1 MIRDDKMMQ
10 LVESDKEPITPFV
23 RVVRSLYDDFQIS
36 SILVIGGTGDYF
48 DVADNVLVMDSYQ
61 CIDATEKAK
70 MIVAHSKTSASLPHT
85 ASQSN
90 VFQSLKGT
98 RIINGDALLPNGKV
112 KTVTRDQISYGET
125 ELDLR
130 CLEQLV
136 AKSQTT
142 AIAAALQQF
151 PKVCKKGQSF
161 KETLREIEKNIDM
174 EGLDFLTPGQ
184 FHGQMARP
192 RLFEIAGAVNRLR
205 RDGTVT
211 KGR

>member
-1 MIRDDKMMQ
+1 MMQ
-10 LVESDKEPITPFV
+10 LVEGNKEPITPFV
-23 RVVRSLYDDFQIS
+23 RLVRSLYDDLQVS

-48 DVADNVLVMDSYQ
+48 DVADNVLVMDSYK
-61 CIDATEKAK
+61 CVDATEKAK
-70 MIVAHSKTSASLPHT
+70 RIVAQSKNASALPHM

-98 RIINGDALLPNGKV
+98 RCINGDAFTPNGKV
-112 KTVTRDQISYGET
+112 KTVTRDQISFGET

-136 AKSQTT
+136 SRAQTT
-142 AIAAALQQF
+142 AIANALQQIQ
-151 PKVCKKGQSF
+151 KVGKKGLPF
-161 KETLREIEKNIDM
+161 KETLREMENHINN
-174 EGLDFLTPGQ
+174 EGLDCLTPGQ

-205 RDGTVT
+205 RDNSVT
-211 KGR
+211 KR